1 MGSVRRG
8 SWNQYLI
15 YLLINVVVSAITVL
29 VVLSIWDRR
38 DQGEPA
44 TATATVDVIAL
55 VESAIPTATRT
66 AAPTLTPVTYM
77 IRSGDTLTD
86 IAIEFNVSVDA
97 IMDANDITDPNSL
110 SAGDVLIIPI
120 SESGGPVAPPPTSGI
135 QRSTQTP
142 QPEGAVSVIINA
154 VESAG
159 DLSTESVRLLNT
171 GGVVSM
177 AGWVLDDGENHLYTF
192 PDFTFYTT
200 GAVDV
205 HTRIGNDTSIDL
217 YWGLNEPIW
226 TPGKVITLRD
236 ADGIVQSTFLIPE
249 S

>member
-15 YLLINVVVSAITVL
+15 YLVINVIVSAVTVM
-29 VVLSIWDRR
+29 VVLSLWDRR

-44 TATATVDVIAL
+44 SATATVDVIAL

-97 IMDANDITDPNSL
+97 IMEANDITDPNSL
-110 SAGDVLIIPI
+110 SAGDVLVIPS
-120 SESGGPVAPPPTSGI
+120 SESGGPLATPSTPRLP
-135 QRSTQTP
+135 RSTQTSA
-142 QPEGAVSVIINA
+142 PEEAISVIINA
-154 VESAG
+154 VEGAG

-177 AGWVLDDGENHLYTF
+177 SGWVLEDGENHTYIF
-192 PDFTFYTT
+192 PTFTFYTT

-205 HTRIGNDTSIDL
+205 HTRIGTDTSIDL
-217 YWGLNEPIW
+217 YWGLNEAIW

-236 ADGIVQSTFLIPE
+236 ADGNVQSTFLIPE